1 MTWIGTV
8 PASAR
13 GLEGR
18 NCRAGGVFGGAKNG
32 EFPSTLWAAPC
43 TLRPA
48 MPRTAEDVE
57 NFLMQLSRH
66 FEIDGGTYLVSAG
79 AGQPLVAIRIAPPIV
94 AVRVAIGSIPPD
106 PEHQAKLF
114 RRLLEY
120 NTTDLMHASY
130 GIDDHTIVL
139 SSALPLDNLD
149 LNELE
154 ATLSDV
160 DLALARHVPTLHDL
174 ATGPSADAAK

>member
-1 MTWIGTV
+1 
-8 PASAR
+8 
-13 GLEGR
+13 
-18 NCRAGGVFGGAKNG
+18 
-32 EFPSTLWAAPC
+32 
-43 TLRPA
+43 

-57 NFLMQLSRH
+57 NFLLQLDRR
-66 FEIDGGTYLVSAG
+66 FENDGGTFLVSAG
-79 AGQPLVAIRIAPPIV
+79 GEMPPIAIRVAPPIV
-94 AVRVAIGSIPPD
+94 AIRVSIGDLPPD

-120 NTTDLMHASY
+120 NATDLMHASY

-139 SSALPLDNLD
+139 SAALPLDNLD

-154 ATLSDV
+154 AILSDL

-174 ATGPSADAAK
+174 ATT